1 MTFDASN
8 GLIGPQRD
16 FWQNLRDLPGT
27 LTLPAIIAGFLVTFV
42 GYTGPMAIVI
52 QAGKSGGFTPDQIA
66 AWIWAVAVGNGIVTM
81 FLCLRYRQPL
91 TSPYPTAGAALLVT
105 GLTLYTLP
113 EAVGAYIVCAIF
125 VILLGITGLFE
136 RAMRLVPRGVVPGVL
151 AGILLPFGV
160 GIYKAIPDSPIM
172 IVSMVVAFYVAKR
185 WGSRAPTPWALLA
198 GFIAVV
204 MTGQLHLV
212 NFHIEVTQP
221 MLVAPVF
228 RFDAVIN
235 LALPLLLLSLT
246 SQYATGQAVQI
257 SSGYEPPMNG
267 ILTTTG
273 IASVILAFFGGHGLT
288 LGALTAA
295 IVTSPEAHPDPTKR
309 YGAAF
314 MSGVFYVVFGIF
326 GATISQVFAALPA
339 SFVTTAAGLALT
351 GAILNGLVNALQHP
365 AERDSAIVAFLCTA
379 SGAVIGG
386 IAAPFWGL
394 LGGTLIEALMSFG
407 EKKKNEELAPAVVV
421 SPPATPLV
429 EPRS

>member
-1 MTFDASN
+1 MTITTQS
-8 GLIGPQRD
+8 LIPPQRN

-52 QAGKSGGFTPDQIA
+52 QAGQKNGLTPEQVA
-66 AWIWAVAVGNGIVTM
+66 AWIWAVAVGNGLVTM

-91 TSPYPTAGAALLVT
+91 CAPYSTAGAALLVT
-105 GLTLYTLP
+105 GLGLYSLP
-113 EAVGAYIVCAIF
+113 EAVGAYIICAACI
-125 VILLGITGLFE
+125 VLLGITGLFE
-136 RAMRLVPRGVVPGVL
+136 KAMRLVPRGVVPGVL
-151 AGILLPFGV
+151 AGILLSFGV
-160 GIYKAIPDSPIM
+160 GVYKAIPDSPLMIIAM
-172 IVSMVVAFYVAKR
+172 IVVFYAAKR

-198 GFIAVV
+198 GFLVV
-204 MTGQLHLV
+204 VFTGQFHMADFHL
-212 NFHIEVTQP
+212 ELTRP
-221 MLVAPVF
+221 MLVTPVF
-228 RFDAVIN
+228 RIDAMIN
-235 LALPLLLLSLT
+235 LALPLLLLALT

-267 ILTTTG
+267 ILTITG
-273 IASVILAFFGGHGLT
+273 LASVVLAFFGGHGQT

-326 GATISQVFAALPA
+326 GATISQLFAALPPA
-339 SFVTTAAGLALT
+339 FVTTAAGLALT
-351 GAILNGLVNALQHP
+351 AAIMNGLVSALDVP
-365 AERDSAIVAFLCTA
+365 EERDSAMVAFLCTG

-394 LGGTLIEALMSFG
+394 VGGTIVEALMSYG
-407 EKKKNEELAPAVVV
+407 RRKKSA
-421 SPPATPLV
+421 PLV
-429 EPRS
+429 TETAVPADPAPVESHS

>member
-1 MTFDASN
+1 MISN
-8 GLIGPQRD
+8 VLIGPQRD

-52 QAGKSGGFTPDQIA
+52 KAGEAGGLTPDQIA

-81 FLCLRYRQPL
+81 FLCLRYRLPL
-91 TSPYPTAGAALLVT
+91 CAPYSTAGAALLVT
-105 GLTLYTLP
+105 GLALYSLP
-113 EAVGAYIVCAIF
+113 EAVGAYIVAALCIT
-125 VILLGITGLFE
+125 VLGLTGLFE

-151 AGILLPFGV
+151 AGILLPFGM
-160 GIYKAIPDSPIM
+160 GIYKAIPDSPVM
-172 IVSMVVAFYVAKR
+172 IVAMIAVFYLAKR
-185 WGSRAPTPWALLA
+185 WGSRAPTPWAMLA

-204 MTGQLHLV
+204 VTGQLHLID
-212 NFHIEVTQP
+212 FHIELTQP

-228 RFDAVIN
+228 RPDAMIN
-235 LALPLLLLSLT
+235 LALPLVLLALT

-257 SSGYEPPMNG
+257 SSGYEPPMNEV
-267 ILTTTG
+267 LTITG
-273 IASVILAFFGGHGLT
+273 LASAVLAFFGGHGQT

-314 MSGVFYVVFGIF
+314 MSGFFYVLCGLF
-326 GATISQVFAALPA
+326 GATISQVFAALPPA
-339 SFVTTAAGLALT
+339 FVTTAAGLALT
-351 GAILNGLVNALQHP
+351 GAIMNGLVNALEHP
-365 AERDSAIVAFLCTA
+365 DERESAIVAFLCTA

-394 LGGTLIEALMSFG
+394 LGGTLVEALMRFG
-407 EKKKNEELAPAVVV
+407 EKKKKNEALEPVTPAVG
-421 SPPATPLV
+421 
-429 EPRS
+429 PRA